1 MEVLMNKITDDI
13 LCKVEKPSRYVGGE
27 LNQVIKNPKDVNIR
41 FAFCF
46 PDVYEV
52 GMSHLGTRILYHT
65 INERKNTYCERVFAP
80 WPDME
85 TLMRK
90 SDIKLFTLETKTPL
104 DQFDMLGFTLQYEMS
119 YTNILNML
127 DMSGITIRASERG
140 EDEPIIMAGGPCAY
154 NPEPLYDIVD
164 FFEIGEGEEMM
175 DDVLE
180 VYAKHKANGKVNK
193 KEFLREISHIGGI
206 YVPSLYDVSYNED
219 GTIREFTP
227 KYEDVPAKVKKRIVN
242 NFDKVS
248 FPDEMIVPYT
258 DIVHDRVVLETARG
272 CTNGC
277 RFCQAGMI
285 YRPVREKTTNTLI
298 EQARKALKATG
309 YDEVSLASLSICDY
323 SNIQNLISSLVLEH
337 EADKVG
343 IALPSIRVD
352 AFSVDL
358 IKEIQKVRKTGL
370 TFAPEA
376 GSQRMRDI
384 INKGLTEERILE
396 AAKSAFESGWST
408 IKLYFILGLP
418 YETTED
424 AAGIGE
430 LAEKMADVYFGIP
443 KDVRNKGLKITVS
456 TSILVPKPFTPFQWA
471 PMARPEIVDERIKAV
486 RGAIKSRSIVYNYHE
501 QETSFMEAVFARG
514 DRRTCDVLIKAFEKG
529 AKFDG
534 WSEYFNMEIWNE
546 AMEECNLDSEFYV
559 YREREYDEILP
570 WDFIDIGVN
579 RKYMERENEKAKK
592 AELTKNC
599 LEGCTGCGINVNFKE
614 GKCFEGAIRN

>member
-1 MEVLMNKITDDI
+1 MNKITDDI

-27 LNQVIKNPKDVNIR
+27 LNQVIKNPENVNIR

-180 VYAKHKANGKVNK
+180 VYARHKANGKVNK

-298 EQARKALKATG
+298 EQARRALKATG

-430 LAEKMADVYFGIP
+430 LAEKMADVYFEIP

-579 RKYMERENEKAKK
+579 RKYIEKENEKAKK

>member
-1 MEVLMNKITDDI
+1 MNKITDDI

-546 AMEECNLDSEFYV
+546 AMEELVWY
-559 YREREYDEILP
+559 
-570 WDFIDIGVN
+570 
-579 RKYMERENEKAKK
+579 
-592 AELTKNC
+592 
-599 LEGCTGCGINVNFKE
+599 
-614 GKCFEGAIRN
+614 

>member
-1 MEVLMNKITDDI
+1 
-13 LCKVEKPSRYVGGE
+13 
-27 LNQVIKNPKDVNIR
+27 
-41 FAFCF
+41 
-46 PDVYEV
+46 
-52 GMSHLGTRILYHT
+52 
-65 INERKNTYCERVFAP
+65 
-80 WPDME
+80 
-85 TLMRK
+85 
-90 SDIKLFTLETKTPL
+90 
-104 DQFDMLGFTLQYEMS
+104 
-119 YTNILNML
+119 
-127 DMSGITIRASERG
+127 MSGITIRASERG
-140 EDEPIIMAGGPCAY
+140 EEEPIIMAGGPCAY
-154 NPEPLYDIVD
+154 NPEPLYDVVD

-175 DDVLE
+175 NDVLE

-193 KEFLREISHIGGI
+193 KEFLREISKIGGI
-206 YVPSLYDVSYNED
+206 YVPSLYDVTYNED
-219 GTIREFTP
+219 GTIKEFTP

-242 NFDKVS
+242 NFDAVS

-285 YRPVREKTTNTLI
+285 YRPVREKTTNTLL

-323 SNIQNLISSLVLEH
+323 SNIQNLISSLVMEH
-337 EADKVG
+337 EAKKVG

-456 TSILVPKPFTPFQWA
+456 TSILVPKPFTPFQWSHWRKHHLLIDQ
-471 PMARPEIVDERIKAV
+471 PLLSGIVMLDAV
-486 RGAIKSRSIVYNYHE
+486 IIIVHAATAHISRSSNSRPTGTTADDFGLHMINCHIWHLLSMLPATADKALGRAHEPRRGYH
-501 QETSFMEAVFARG
+501 
-514 DRRTCDVLIKAFEKG
+514 CLIYQVVSKCALR
-529 AKFDG
+529 A
-534 WSEYFNMEIWNE
+534 
-546 AMEECNLDSEFYV
+546 L
-559 YREREYDEILP
+559 RE
-570 WDFIDIGVN
+570 
-579 RKYMERENEKAKK
+579 
-592 AELTKNC
+592 
-599 LEGCTGCGINVNFKE
+599 
-614 GKCFEGAIRN
+614 

>member
-1 MEVLMNKITDDI
+1 MNKITDDI

-27 LNQVIKNPKDVNIR
+27 LNQVIKNPEDVNIR

-52 GMSHLGTRILYHT
+52 GMAHLGTRILYHT
-65 INERKNTYCERVFAP
+65 INERKDTYCERVFAP

-85 TLMRK
+85 ALMREN
-90 SDIKLFTLETKTPL
+90 DIKLFTLETKTEL
-104 DQFDMLGFTLQYEMS
+104 DKFDMLGFTLQYEMS

-175 DDVLE
+175 NDVLE
-180 VYAKHKANGKVNK
+180 VYARHKANGKVNK
-193 KEFLREISHIGGI
+193 KEFLREISKIGGI
-206 YVPSLYDVSYNED
+206 YVPSLYDVTYNED
-219 GTIREFTP
+219 GTIKEFKP
-227 KYEDVPAKVKKRIVN
+227 KYDDVPAKVKKRIVN
-242 NFDKVS
+242 DFDSVA

-258 DIVHDRVVLETARG
+258 EIVHDRVVLETARG

-285 YRPVREKTTNTLI
+285 YRPVREKTTNTLL

-309 YDEVSLASLSICDY
+309 YDEVSLSSLSICDY
-323 SNIQNLISSLVLEH
+323 SNIQNLISSLILEH
-337 EADKVG
+337 EQNKVG

-443 KDVRNKGLKITVS
+443 KNIRNKGLKITVS

-471 PMARPEIVDERIKAV
+471 PMARPEIVAERIKAV
-486 RGAIKSRSIVYNYHE
+486 RDSIKSRSIVYNYHE
-501 QETSFMEAVFARG
+501 QEVSFMEAVFARG

-534 WSEYFNMEIWNE
+534 WSEYFNMDIWNE
-546 AMEECNLDSEFYV
+546 AISECNLDPEFYV
-559 YREREYDEILP
+559 YRERDYDEILP

-579 RKYMERENEKAKK
+579 RKYLERENEKAKK

-599 LEGCTGCGINVNFKE
+599 LEGCTGCGININFKD

>member
-1 MEVLMNKITDDI
+1 MNKITDDI

-119 YTNILNML
+119 YTNVLNML

-175 DDVLE
+175 DGVLE

-206 YVPSLYDVSYNED
+206 YVPSLYDVRYNED

>member
-1 MEVLMNKITDDI
+1 MNKITDDI

-298 EQARKALKATG
+298 EQARRALKATG

>member
-1 MEVLMNKITDDI
+1 MNKITDDI

-27 LNQVIKNPKDVNIR
+27 LNQVIKNPENVNIR

-65 INERKNTYCERVFAP
+65 INERKDTYCERVFAP

-85 TLMRK
+85 TLMREN
-90 SDIKLFTLETKTPL
+90 DIKLFTLETKTPL
-104 DQFDMLGFTLQYEMS
+104 DKFDMLGFTLQYEMS

-140 EDEPIIMAGGPCAY
+140 EEEPIIMAGGPCAY
-154 NPEPLYDIVD
+154 NPEPLYDVVD

-175 DDVLE
+175 NDVLE

-193 KEFLREISHIGGI
+193 KEFLREISKIGGI
-206 YVPSLYDVSYNED
+206 YVPSLYDVTYNED
-219 GTIREFTP
+219 GTIKEFTP

-242 NFDKVS
+242 NFDAVS

-285 YRPVREKTTNTLI
+285 YRPGREKTTNTLL

-323 SNIQNLISSLVLEH
+323 SNIQNLISSLVMEH
-337 EADKVG
+337 EAKKVG

-534 WSEYFNMEIWNE
+534 WSEYFNIEIWKE
-546 AMEECNLDSEFYV
+546 AMEECNLDADFYV
-559 YREREYDEILP
+559 YRERGYDEVLP

-579 RKYMERENEKAKK
+579 RKYLERENEKAKR
-592 AELTKNC
+592 AELTRNC